1 MMAMGKVGLVLCA
14 AVMLATFG
22 SGEVLSD
29 VAEVVDFAPKSSVE
43 FIQEGKGCNCASATS
58 KAYSKF
64 KGDMKK
70 ITSLKEKADARAS
83 KSETEAQKQAGIARR
98 CLAAEQLLSGD
109 AKARRSKLR
118 AQIKK
123 EVSIVEQQYA
133 AKAKQLAK
141 QCSDKIAMARKDEA
155 AKSGTRV
162 DAAVK
167 KEQLRMKKEIDQF
180 AAQKASFKLKAKRM
194 KLRLKVELDN
204 VQRKVS
210 AAKKKQLQ
218 AEEALKKA
226 TRTIKRLEQKMKRE
240 AVLAKQKLDAVKAQ
254 LAAKVK
260 ENKSAAKATAIARG
274 QAKKAGQQTSHAQ
287 LAAKAAETAEHVQV
301 VKLKNK
307 LGRANA
313 KGKAEGGTIRKDKV
327 KLAKEKA
334 LLHASVQKDKR
345 LAAKVAK
352 QKQKATLA
360 KDKAKDKQK
369 RLADKAARLRAAK
382 NKAQKKAKA
391 EQVALAGAKAKAVAQ
406 QAKDA
411 IAEGQTKG
419 QLTVVLGKLKG
430 DKATIGE
437 LRKEMVALRK
447 KKAGGKGVA
456 LKAKLVEQEV
466 KASQKEASKEL
477 TRARAK
483 EKLLGL
489 KVKELAKRKNG
500 YKARLIAKG
509 KLMDKKVATAKT
521 ELKVCMARS
530 VGYQKQIAACIGAE
544 KALKRE
550 ELSMQALTKLSKE
563 KLASALRKR
572 RKQLAICQAKA
583 TGLERHLQDKMVL
596 KTKLESTQ
604 RVLKEW
610 KTTGKALQGQVHRL
624 TLQRNQEMLKQQRLA
639 MKLTSAHKQLAR
651 AGIKVNGLSNEQ
663 KALLAKKHS
672 LMMAEHAIRAK
683 DKVMLAK
690 EDQHLQVCRLKVR
703 KLIGSLRVSALKL
716 GALKVAYQAGKGK
729 ASRQISRVDVRLRKC
744 EAKSRLKVDLCRK
757 KQHAAEALAGSAR
770 ARLRACVK
778 FRGKSELLMKHM
790 ATAEAKFQKEHKLL
804 KQDEEKLRKTMQ
816 INGGLTT
823 ALADK
828 QRKQKLAAAQ
838 AKSMAKGLKICEH
851 VAKSIENRYKTQLR
865 KRNRS
870 YARLLKT
877 WNKYKSKNKGLMICE
892 KIAAATR
899 VKASVCEAKL
909 AGSKKQLVACIGAEN
924 MLKKEGVSMAPLR
937 KMTKQ
942 ELLKRVETR
951 RKQVATCRVQV
962 ASLNGQV
969 LEGKKCQAQMAH
981 MKSKFKG
988 VAAYLKANANKWKK
1002 KDVLEQ
1008 LEEKKSGAQARAMA
1022 RGLSRAE
1029 RKIARRNDELKKENE
1044 KTAEAQSALE
1054 AKSKLLRAY
1063 RRAMRE
1069 KLRKIKKVLWSKA
1082 QGNNKV
1088 WLRKALK
1095 KCHGSEIGLHNKWVK
1110 CSHKSK
1116 MGLELCRRAGKVAL
1130 TMEKNRCSRMQ
1141 TRSALAKRAGKV
1153 ALDMCKRTS
1162 KRLETRAA
1170 LAARAGKVALNMC
1183 ISKKTMYK
1191 EQAENCSPA

>member
-1 MMAMGKVGLVLCA
+1 MGRVSLSVGERESMAPRIAFWATCLVA
-14 AVMLATFG
+14 IVAIG
-22 SGEVLSD
+22 SSEILSD
-29 VAEVVDFAPKSSVE
+29 VNEVVEVMPKAGISE
-43 FIQEGKGCNCASATS
+43 FIQEKAGCNCAAATS

-70 ITSLKEKADARAS
+70 ITALKEKADARAN

-109 AKARRSKLR
+109 AKARRAKLR

-204 VQRKVS
+204 VQKKVS

-254 LAAKVK
+254 LAAKA
-260 ENKSAAKATAIARG
+260 S
-274 QAKKAGQQTSHAQ
+274 Q
-287 LAAKAAETAEHVQV
+287 TAEHVQV

-307 LGRANA
+307 LSRANA
-313 KGKAEGGTIRKDKV
+313 KDKAEG
-327 KLAKEKA
+327 
-334 LLHASVQKDKR
+334 ASLRKDKR
-345 LAAKVAK
+345 LEAK
-352 QKQKATLA
+352 LA
-360 KDKAKDKQK
+360 SDKQK
-369 RLADKAARLRAAK
+369 MQMEKNKAADKKKRDADRVSRLRAEK
-382 NKAQKKAKA
+382 NKNAVKAKK
-391 EQVALAGAKAKAVAQ
+391 EQIALAGAKAKAVAQ

-419 QLTVVLGKLKG
+419 QLTVVLGKLTG
-430 DKATIGE
+430 DKSTIAE
-437 LRKEMVALRK
+437 LRKEMAALRK
-447 KKAGGKGVA
+447 RKAGGKGLA

-477 TRARAK
+477 TRSRAHN
-483 EKLLGL
+483 KLLEL
-489 KVKELAKRKNG
+489 KTKELSKRKNG
-500 YKARLIAKG
+500 YKARLVAKG
-509 KLMDKKVATAKT
+509 KVMDKAVATTKT

-596 KTKLESTQ
+596 KTKLESTE

-624 TLQRNQEMLKQQRLA
+624 TLQRNQEMLKQQKVQLE
-639 MKLTSAHKQLAR
+639 LDGAHKQLAR
-651 AGIKVNGLSNEQ
+651 AGLKVDGLSNEQ
-663 KALLAKKHS
+663 KSLLAKKHS
-672 LMMAEHAIRAK
+672 LVMAEHAMQEK
-683 DKVMLAK
+683 DKVMIAQ

-729 ASRQISRVDVRLRKC
+729 AARQISRVDVRLRKC

-823 ALADK
+823 ALTDK

-877 WNKYKSKNKGLMICE
+877 WNKYKNKNKGLMICE

-909 AGSKKQLVACIGAEN
+909 AGSKKQLAACIGAEDIE
-924 MLKKEGVSMAPLR
+924 EGAPEAHQDSPPPGRYVPCAGGNTQRTSARGQALHG
-937 KMTKQ
+937 KDGAHQ
-942 ELLKRVETR
+942 
-951 RKQVATCRVQV
+951 VQV
-962 ASLNGQV
+962 QGCRILPQG
-969 LEGKKCQAQMAH
+969 KCQQ
-981 MKSKFKG
+981 
-988 VAAYLKANANKWKK
+988 V
-1002 KDVLEQ
+1002 
-1008 LEEKKSGAQARAMA
+1008 EEEGCVGEVEGEEGRSTGACNGTWSQSG
-1022 RGLSRAE
+1022 
-1029 RKIARRNDELKKENE
+1029 
-1044 KTAEAQSALE
+1044 
-1054 AKSKLLRAY
+1054 
-1063 RRAMRE
+1063 
-1069 KLRKIKKVLWSKA
+1069 
-1082 QGNNKV
+1082 
-1088 WLRKALK
+1088 
-1095 KCHGSEIGLHNKWVK
+1095 
-1110 CSHKSK
+1110 
-1116 MGLELCRRAGKVAL
+1116 
-1130 TMEKNRCSRMQ
+1130 
-1141 TRSALAKRAGKV
+1141 
-1153 ALDMCKRTS
+1153 
-1162 KRLETRAA
+1162 
-1170 LAARAGKVALNMC
+1170 
-1183 ISKKTMYK
+1183 
-1191 EQAENCSPA
+1191 

>member
-1 MMAMGKVGLVLCA
+1 M
-14 AVMLATFG
+14 
-22 SGEVLSD
+22 
-29 VAEVVDFAPKSSVE
+29 
-43 FIQEGKGCNCASATS
+43 
-58 KAYSKF
+58 AYSKF

-70 ITSLKEKADARAS
+70 ITGLKDKADARAN
-83 KSETEAQKQAGIARR
+83 KAETEAQKQSGIARR

-118 AQIKK
+118 AHIKK
-123 EVSIVEQQYA
+123 EVSIVEKQYQ

-204 VQRKVS
+204 VQKKVS

-254 LAAKVK
+254 LAAKIK

-313 KGKAEGGTIRKDKV
+313 KGKAEGGTIRKDEV

-369 RLADKAARLRAAK
+369 RLADKAARLRAGK

-489 KVKELAKRKNG
+489 KVKELAKRKWLQSSS
-500 YKARLIAKG
+500 R
-509 KLMDKKVATAKT
+509 
-521 ELKVCMARS
+521 
-530 VGYQKQIAACIGAE
+530 
-544 KALKRE
+544 RE
-550 ELSMQALTKLSKE
+550 
-563 KLASALRKR
+563 
-572 RKQLAICQAKA
+572 
-583 TGLERHLQDKMVL
+583 G
-596 KTKLESTQ
+596 
-604 RVLKEW
+604 
-610 KTTGKALQGQVHRL
+610 
-624 TLQRNQEMLKQQRLA
+624 
-639 MKLTSAHKQLAR
+639 
-651 AGIKVNGLSNEQ
+651 
-663 KALLAKKHS
+663 
-672 LMMAEHAIRAK
+672 
-683 DKVMLAK
+683 
-690 EDQHLQVCRLKVR
+690 
-703 KLIGSLRVSALKL
+703 
-716 GALKVAYQAGKGK
+716 
-729 ASRQISRVDVRLRKC
+729 
-744 EAKSRLKVDLCRK
+744 
-757 KQHAAEALAGSAR
+757 
-770 ARLRACVK
+770 
-778 FRGKSELLMKHM
+778 
-790 ATAEAKFQKEHKLL
+790 
-804 KQDEEKLRKTMQ
+804 
-816 INGGLTT
+816 
-823 ALADK
+823 
-828 QRKQKLAAAQ
+828 
-838 AKSMAKGLKICEH
+838 
-851 VAKSIENRYKTQLR
+851 
-865 KRNRS
+865 
-870 YARLLKT
+870 
-877 WNKYKSKNKGLMICE
+877 
-892 KIAAATR
+892 
-899 VKASVCEAKL
+899 
-909 AGSKKQLVACIGAEN
+909 
-924 MLKKEGVSMAPLR
+924 
-937 KMTKQ
+937 
-942 ELLKRVETR
+942 
-951 RKQVATCRVQV
+951 
-962 ASLNGQV
+962 
-969 LEGKKCQAQMAH
+969 
-981 MKSKFKG
+981 
-988 VAAYLKANANKWKK
+988 
-1002 KDVLEQ
+1002 
-1008 LEEKKSGAQARAMA
+1008 
-1022 RGLSRAE
+1022 
-1029 RKIARRNDELKKENE
+1029 
-1044 KTAEAQSALE
+1044 
-1054 AKSKLLRAY
+1054 
-1063 RRAMRE
+1063 
-1069 KLRKIKKVLWSKA
+1069 
-1082 QGNNKV
+1082 
-1088 WLRKALK
+1088 
-1095 KCHGSEIGLHNKWVK
+1095 
-1110 CSHKSK
+1110 
-1116 MGLELCRRAGKVAL
+1116 
-1130 TMEKNRCSRMQ
+1130 
-1141 TRSALAKRAGKV
+1141 
-1153 ALDMCKRTS
+1153 
-1162 KRLETRAA
+1162 
-1170 LAARAGKVALNMC
+1170 
-1183 ISKKTMYK
+1183 
-1191 EQAENCSPA
+1191 

>member
-1 MMAMGKVGLVLCA
+1 MKVVALLGCA
-14 AVMLATFG
+14 LIVAFASGEDMVEVDESMLA
-22 SGEVLSD
+22 
-29 VAEVVDFAPKSSVE
+29 AAPKMASATA
-43 FIQEGKGCNCASATS
+43 FIQEEAPDCSAATS
-58 KAYSKF
+58 KAYEKF
-64 KGDMKK
+64 KGDMAK
-70 ITSLKEKADARAS
+70 ITALKEKADGRAN
-83 KSETEAQKQAGIARR
+83 KAETEAQKQGGIARR

-109 AKARRSKLR
+109 AKARREKLR
-118 AQIKK
+118 AHIKK

-133 AKAKQLAK
+133 AKAKQLAE

-155 AKSGTRV
+155 AKSGSEV
-162 DAAVK
+162 DSAVK
-167 KEQLRMKKEIDQF
+167 AEQLRMKKEVDQF
-180 AAQKASFKLKAKRM
+180 AAQKAAFKLKGQRM

-204 VQRKVS
+204 VQNKVTE
-210 AAKKKQLQ
+210 AKKKQMA
-218 AEEALKKA
+218 AEEGLKKA
-226 TRTIKRLEQKMKRE
+226 ERTIARLEEKMKRE
-240 AVLAKQKLDAVKAQ
+240 AVLAKQKLDAVKGQ
-254 LAAKVK
+254 LAAKIK
-260 ENKSAAKATAIARG
+260 ECKSAHDATNIARD
-274 QAKKAGQQTSHAQ
+274 QAKKASQQTAHAQ
-287 LAAKAAETAEHVQV
+287 LAAKAAETAERVQV
-301 VKLKNK
+301 IKEQNKVKRLQ
-307 LGRANA
+307 ASEAAEA
-313 KGKAEGGTIRKDKV
+313 KTIRNDKV
-327 KLAKEKA
+327 TLAKEKA
-334 LLHASVQKDKR
+334 ALHEALSKDKR
-345 LAAKVAK
+345 AESALEKEKNGAKLAS
-352 QKQKATLA
+352 
-360 KDKAKDKQK
+360 DKAADKEK
-369 RLADKAARLRAAK
+369 ALADKVSRLRGEKNAEAK
-382 NKAQKKAKA
+382 KAQA
-391 EQVALAGAKAKAVAQ
+391 EEIALAGAKSKAVAQ

-430 DKATIGE
+430 DKATISE
-437 LRKEMVALRK
+437 LRKELVNSRK
-447 KKAGGKGVA
+447 AKSGGQGLE
-456 LKAKLVEQEV
+456 LKAKLVEEEV
-466 KASQKEASKEL
+466 KASQKEASREL
-477 TRARAK
+477 TRSRAK
-483 EKLLGL
+483 EKLLEL
-489 KVKELAKRKNG
+489 KVKEVRKRKNG
-500 YKARLIAKG
+500 YKARLAAKS
-509 KLMDKKVATAKT
+509 KLMQKQVDTKAT

-563 KLASALRKR
+563 KLAGALRKR
-572 RKQLAICQAKA
+572 RKQLAICQAKS

-596 KTKLESTQ
+596 KTKLESTE

-624 TLQRNQEMLKQQRLA
+624 TLQRNQEMLKQQKAA
-639 MKLTSAHKQLAR
+639 MELQSAHKQLAR
-651 AGIKVNGLSNEQ
+651 AGLKVDGLSNEQ

-672 LMMAEHAIRAK
+672 LVMAEHAMQAK
-683 DKVMLAK
+683 DKVMIAK

-729 ASRQISRVDVRLRKC
+729 AARQISRVDVRLRKC
-744 EAKSRLKVDLCRK
+744 EAKSRLKIDLCRK

-790 ATAEAKFQKEHKLL
+790 ATAEAKFQKEHALL
-804 KQDEEKLRKTMQ
+804 KTNEEKLRKTMQ
-816 INGGLTT
+816 INQGLTT

-828 QRKQKLAAAQ
+828 QRKSKLSSAQ

-851 VAKSIENRYKTQLR
+851 VAKSIETRYKKQLR

-870 YARLLKT
+870 YSRLLAT

-899 VKASVCEAKL
+899 VKSSVCEAKL
-909 AGSKKQLVACIGAEN
+909 AGTKKQLVACIGAEN
-924 MLKKEGVSMAPLR
+924 MLKKEGVSMAALR

-1029 RKIARRNDELKKENE
+1029 RKIARRNEELKKENE
-1044 KTAEAQSALE
+1044 KTAEAESALQ

-1063 RRAMRE
+1063 KRAMRE

-1088 WLRKALK
+1088 WLQKALK
-1095 KCHGSEIGLHNKWVK
+1095 KCHGSEVGLHNKWVK

-1116 MGLELCRRAGKVAL
+1116 MSLELCRRAGKVAL
-1130 TMEKNRCSRMQ
+1130 TMEKNRCARMQ
-1141 TRSALAKRAGKV
+1141 TRAALAKRAGKV

-1191 EQAENCSPA
+1191 EQAEKCSPA

>member
-1 MMAMGKVGLVLCA
+1 MASRVLYTAVLCCA
-14 AVMLATFG
+14 IAIAF
-22 SGEVLSD
+22 SSAEVLGD
-29 VAEVVDFAPKSSVE
+29 VDEVVDTPTPKLSGLSE
-43 FIQEGKGCNCASATS
+43 FIQEKAGCNCAEATS
-58 KAYSKF
+58 KAYDKF
-64 KGDMKK
+64 KGDMAK
-70 ITSLKEKADARAS
+70 ITALKEKADARAN

-109 AKARRSKLR
+109 AKARREKLR
-118 AQIKK
+118 AHIKK

-133 AKAKQLAK
+133 AKAKQLAQ

-155 AKSGTRV
+155 AKSGSEV
-162 DAAVK
+162 DSAVK
-167 KEQLRMKKEIDQF
+167 AEQLRMKKEVDQF
-180 AAQKASFKLKAKRM
+180 AAQKAAFKLKGQRM

-204 VQRKVS
+204 VQNKVTE
-210 AAKKKQLQ
+210 AKKKQMA
-218 AEEALKKA
+218 AEEGLKKA
-226 TRTIKRLEQKMKRE
+226 ERTIARLEEKMKRE
-240 AVLAKQKLDAVKAQ
+240 AVLAKQKLDAVKGQ

-260 ENKSAAKATAIARG
+260 ECKSAQQATEIARD
-274 QAKKAGQQTSHAQ
+274 QAKKSSQQTAHAQ
-287 LAAKAAETAEHVQV
+287 LAAKAAETAERVQV
-301 VKLKNK
+301 IKLKNK
-307 LGRANA
+307 VGRAES
-313 KGKAEGGTIRKDKV
+313 KEKAEGDTIRQDKADM
-327 KLAKEKA
+327 AKEKGLLNEA
-334 LLHASVQKDKR
+334 LSKEKR
-345 LAAKVAK
+345 IEGDLAKTK
-352 QKQKATLA
+352 QDEQLA
-360 KDKAKDKQK
+360 KDKA
-369 RLADKAARLRAAK
+369 ADKEKTMEDKLSRTKGERDEQ
-382 NKAQKKAKA
+382 QKKAQS
-391 EQVALAGAKAKAVAQ
+391 EEIALAGAKAKAVAQ

-419 QLTVVLGKLKG
+419 QLTVVLGKLKA

-437 LRKEMVALRK
+437 LRKEMVDVRK
-447 KKAGGKGVA
+447 QKEGGQGVA

-466 KASQKEASKEL
+466 KASQEEASREL

-483 EKLLGL
+483 EKLLEL
-489 KVKELAKRKNG
+489 KVSELRKQKDG
-500 YKARLIAKG
+500 YKARLEAKG
-509 KLMDKKVATAKT
+509 KQLDKKVATAKT

-563 KLASALRKR
+563 KLAGALRKR
-572 RKQLAICQAKA
+572 RKQLAICQAKS

-624 TLQRNQEMLKQQRLA
+624 TLERNQEMLKQQRLA
-639 MKLTSAHKQLAR
+639 MKLSGAHKQLAR
-651 AGIKVNGLSNEQ
+651 AGIKVNGLTNEQ

-672 LMMAEHAIRAK
+672 LMMAEHAIRSK
-683 DKVMLAK
+683 DKVVLAK

-744 EAKSRLKVDLCRK
+744 EAKARLKIDLCRK

-790 ATAEAKFQKEHKLL
+790 ATAEAKFQKEHALL
-804 KQDEEKLRKTMQ
+804 KTNEEKLRKTMQ
-816 INGGLTT
+816 INQGLTT

-828 QRKQKLAAAQ
+828 QRKSKLSSAQ

-851 VAKSIENRYKTQLR
+851 VAKSIETRYKKQLH

-870 YARLLKT
+870 YSRLLAT

-899 VKASVCEAKL
+899 VKSSVCEAKL
-909 AGSKKQLVACIGAEN
+909 AGTKKQLVACIGAEN
-924 MLKKEGVSMAPLR
+924 MLKKKELTMAALR
-937 KMTKQ
+937 KMTKT

-1029 RKIARRNDELKKENE
+1029 RKIARRNEELKKESE
-1044 KTAEAQSALE
+1044 KTAEAESAMQ

-1063 RRAMRE
+1063 KRAMRE

-1088 WLRKALK
+1088 WLQKALK

-1116 MGLELCRRAGKVAL
+1116 MSLELC
-1130 TMEKNRCSRMQ
+1130 C
-1141 TRSALAKRAGKV
+1141 
-1153 ALDMCKRTS
+1153 
-1162 KRLETRAA
+1162 
-1170 LAARAGKVALNMC
+1170 
-1183 ISKKTMYK
+1183 
-1191 EQAENCSPA
+1191 

>member
-1 MMAMGKVGLVLCA
+1 MGDVDEYEMA
-14 AVMLATFG
+14 
-22 SGEVLSD
+22 
-29 VAEVVDFAPKSSVE
+29 APKMASATA
-43 FIQEGKGCNCASATS
+43 FIQESAEPDCSAATS
-58 KAYSKF
+58 KAYEKF
-64 KGDMKK
+64 KGDMAK
-70 ITSLKEKADARAS
+70 ITALKEKADDRAN
-83 KSETEAQKQAGIARR
+83 KAEPEAQKQGGIARR

-109 AKARRSKLR
+109 AKPRREKLR
-118 AQIKK
+118 DHIKK

-133 AKAKQLAK
+133 AKAKQLAE

-155 AKSGTRV
+155 AKSGGEV
-162 DAAVK
+162 DSAVK
-167 KEQLRMKKEIDQF
+167 AEQLRMKKEIDQF
-180 AAQKASFKLKAKRM
+180 AAQKAAFKLKGDRM

-210 AAKKKQLQ
+210 DAKKRQLE
-218 AEEALKKA
+218 AEEGLKKA
-226 TRTIKRLEQKMKRE
+226 ERTIARLEEKMKRE

-254 LAAKVK
+254 LAAKTK
-260 ENKSAAKATAIARG
+260 ECKSAQDATKIARD
-274 QAKKAGQQTSHAQ
+274 QSKKAAQQTAHAQ
-287 LAAKAAETAEHVQV
+287 LAAKAAETAERVQV
-301 VKLKNK
+301 IKEQNKVKRLT
-307 LGRANA
+307 ATEQAEA
-313 KGKAEGGTIRKDKV
+313 KTIQNDKV
-327 KLAKEKA
+327 ALAKEKA
-334 LLHASVQKDKR
+334 ALHEA
-345 LAAKVAK
+345 
-352 QKQKATLA
+352 LA
-360 KDKAKDKQK
+360 KDKRAEGKVAKDKQAAQLEK
-369 RLADKAARLRAAK
+369 NKAADKKKRDADRIARLRAQK
-382 NKAQKKAKA
+382 NKAQKKAQS
-391 EQVALAGAKAKAVAQ
+391 EEIALAGAKSKAVAQ

-437 LRKEMVALRK
+437 LRKELVNVRK
-447 KKAGGKGVA
+447 QKDGGQGLE
-456 LKAKLVEQEV
+456 LKAKLVEEEV
-466 KASQKEASKEL
+466 KASQKEASREL
-477 TRARAK
+477 TRSRAK
-483 EKLLGL
+483 EKLLEL
-489 KVKELAKRKNG
+489 KVKEIRKRKDG
-500 YKARLIAKG
+500 YKARLEAKT
-509 KLMDKKVATAKT
+509 KLMQKQVDTKNT

-563 KLASALRKR
+563 KLAGALRKR

-596 KTKLESTQ
+596 KTKLESTE

-624 TLQRNQEMLKQQRLA
+624 TLQRNQEMLKQQRVA
-639 MKLTSAHKQLAR
+639 MKLSSAHKQLAR

-672 LMMAEHAIRAK
+672 LMMAEHAIRSK
-683 DKVMLAK
+683 DKVILAK

-729 ASRQISRVDVRLRKC
+729 AARQISRVDVRLRKC
-744 EAKSRLKVDLCRK
+744 EAKSRLKIDLCRK

-790 ATAEAKFQKEHKLL
+790 ATAEAKFQKEHALL
-804 KQDEEKLRKTMQ
+804 KTNEEKLRKTMQ
-816 INGGLTT
+816 INQGLTT
-823 ALADK
+823 APSDK
-828 QRKQKLAAAQ
+828 QRKGKLSAAQ

-851 VAKSIENRYKTQLR
+851 VAKSIEERYKSQLR

-870 YARLLKT
+870 YSRLLAT

-899 VKASVCEAKL
+899 VKSSVCAAKL
-909 AGSKKQLVACIGAEN
+909 AGTKKQLVACIGAEN
-924 MLKKEGVSMAPLR
+924 MLKKEGVSMAALR
-937 KMTKQ
+937 KMTKT
-942 ELLKRVETR
+942 ELL
-951 RKQVATCRVQV
+951 KQVATCRVQV

-988 VAAYLKANANKWKK
+988 VASYLKANANKWKK
-1002 KDVLEQ
+1002 KDVLEK
-1008 LEEKKSGAQARAMA
+1008 LEEKKAGAQARAMA

-1029 RKIARRNDELKKENE
+1029 RKITRRNAEVAKLK
-1044 KTAEAQSALE
+1044 AEDAAAKAALA
-1054 AKSKLLRAY
+1054 AKAKLLRSY
-1063 RRAMRE
+1063 KRAMRS
-1069 KLRKIKKVLWSKA
+1069 KLRKIKKVLWTKA

-1088 WLRKALK
+1088 WLRKALR
-1095 KCHGSEIGLHNKWVK
+1095 KCHAAEVGLHNKWVK
-1110 CSHKSK
+1110 CTHKSK
-1116 MGLELCRRAGKVAL
+1116 MALELCRRAGKVAL
-1130 TMEKNRCSRMQ
+1130 TMEKNKCARLQ
-1141 TRSALAKRAGKV
+1141 TRCALGKRASKV
-1153 ALDMCKRTS
+1153 ALSMCKRTS

-1170 LAARAGKVALNMC
+1170 LASRAGKVALNMC
-1183 ISKKTMYK
+1183 IEKKKMYK
-1191 EQAENCSPA
+1191 TKALACKTE